1 MRSAFR
7 LSAAVLLSIHVVKS
21 CATAKNVLTNVDA
34 TINVIKVFAAVKK
47 RIAAVML
54 IVMRFI

>member
-1 MRSAFR
+1 MRTALR
-7 LSAAVLLSIHVVKS
+7 LSAAVLLSIHAMKS
-21 CATAKNVLTNVDA
+21 CATAKNVLINVDA
-34 TINVIKVFAAVKK
+34 TINMIKVIAAVKK

>member
-1 MRSAFR
+1 MRTALR
-7 LSAAVLLSIHVVKS
+7 LSAAVLLSIHAMNS
-21 CATAKNVLTNVDA
+21 CATAKNVLINVDA
-34 TINVIKVFAAVKK
+34 TINMIKVIAAVKK